1 MGLLKN
7 KEIEAPRILIID
19 DDSNIL
25 EIYRGFLG
33 QETFKVTFLTSP
45 QDAWKAL
52 ETQSFDLIITDL
64 QMPFLDGEELIEI
77 IRKKNEFNKTP
88 IIIASGASNKIHE
101 SQAERDPYLFL
112 IKKPFGKDQFLKE
125 IKKVIKTNL
134 L

>member
-33 QETFKVTFLTSP
+33 QETFKVTFLKSP

-52 ETQSFDLIITDL
+52 EAQSFDLIITDL

-77 IRKKNEFNKTP
+77 IRKK
-88 IIIASGASNKIHE
+88 I
-101 SQAERDPYLFL
+101 
-112 IKKPFGKDQFLKE
+112 
-125 IKKVIKTNL
+125 
-134 L
+134 